1 MTTQETIRAAGP
13 KYLALQRALSESE
26 WSVSALPQITKRLS
40 NAEVSVKQTQDN
52 IRKFDKRSKDQL
64 ERLQHLRHGG
74 VKRAWYRT
82 QGKLEEKLK
91 EEEKDWLREF
101 ELVQAAKAKGEEQ
114 QKEVEEA
121 RRLSDQVIH
130 AKHVYERSQQE
141 LNNLLNELF
150 DGPTPSYPSEDEIE
164 QSLVSIRQRADNISV
179 LAKRQAFV
187 LKTLQRAHE
196 CLVASLQNLQSSLQ
210 MNTYDMFTHGGYA
223 DWMVHSSLAQARDLA
238 ARAQYLV
245 TEVRRIEPNVPHLG
259 DIQIEQDNLVFNIIF
274 DNIFT
279 DLRVRQIIQES
290 TQKVYRATTILE
302 QQVLP
307 GQVSKTQAAEAQIES
322 CQTEVRK
329 LEQAMWNERSR
340 IMTEVIR
347 GSQEPPPPPI
357 DEPETHIHSQNPF
370 RDAPSESGRRSP
382 TLYVPPPPPI
392 EPLQRSDT
400 AETIDE
406 EPPPPYSIEEAASR
420 RARR

>member
-26 WSVSALPQITKRLS
+26 WSVSALPQITKRVS
-40 NAEVSVKQTQDN
+40 NADATAKQTQDN

-64 ERLQHLRHGG
+64 ERLQHLQHGG

-91 EEEKDWLREF
+91 EEEKEWLREY

-121 RRLSDQVIH
+121 RKLRDQVTH
-130 AKHVYERSQQE
+130 AKDVYEQSQKE
-141 LNNLLNELF
+141 LNDLLHNLF

-164 QSLVSIRQRADNISV
+164 QSLVSTRQRMDDISV

-196 CLVASLQNLQSSLQ
+196 CLLGSLQALQSSLQ
-210 MNTYDMFTHGGYA
+210 MNTFDMFSRGGYA

-245 TEVRRIEPNVPHLG
+245 TEVRRVEPNVPHLG

-279 DLRVRQIIQES
+279 DLRVRQIIQQS
-290 TQKVYRATTILE
+290 LQKVYRATMILQ

-307 GQVSKTQAAEAQIES
+307 EQVNKTQAAEAKIES
-322 CQTEVRK
+322 CQTEVRRM
-329 LEQAMWNERSR
+329 EQAMWNERSR
-340 IMTEVIR
+340 IMTEVVV

-357 DEPETHIHSQNPF
+357 DEPETRIPSQNPF
-370 RDAPSESGRRSP
+370 RGESGAQSP
-382 TLYVPPPPPI
+382 TLYAPPPPPI

-406 EPPPPYSIEEAASR
+406 EPPPPYSVEEAASR
-420 RARR
+420 RTQR